1 MPIIGLLNRHLARE
15 FLLAFLAAFL
25 FFFVVFFI
33 NVLLVTAEDILSRQ
47 VPFPDVVRLVAFS
60 LPQILALAFPFGTL
74 LGAQITVGRLTS
86 ERELLAAQAGG
97 MRLPRLF
104 APLIAL
110 GVLLAG
116 LSFATNDLLLP
127 AGTIEFNR
135 LYRRILFQHPAV
147 ELAPNSVQRFEDVA
161 IVTGN
166 LNGDLLEDVTI
177 IDRTHDGG
185 KRVISA
191 RTLQLTA
198 SDRQQGVI
206 SLQLGGVFTHA
217 VDAARSDFEYA
228 RAAAMEYNIALP
240 DLDDISIG
248 PNEQSSVD
256 VWREIAARRAA
267 QQGRRQ
273 RLGALLAHALLLDV
287 MAAVER
293 IAQAPPDGRPAA
305 LAEERRRL
313 GRRQRTLA
321 DELDSATDGAPDA
334 PSGRYDALRNYLF
347 EFHKKFAVP
356 AACLT
361 FMLFALAAGVL
372 APRSGRA
379 YGLVVGMAMAVVYWG
394 LLVAAHALGQ
404 RSVEPALA
412 IWLPNLV
419 VLAAAGGL
427 YLLRR

>member
-47 VPFPDVVRLVAFS
+47 VPFPDVVRLVTFS

-166 LNGDLLEDVTI
+166 LNGDLLEDVMI
-177 IDRTHDGG
+177 IDRTRDGD
-185 KRVISA
+185 KRIISA

-198 SDRQQGVI
+198 SDRQEGVI

-228 RAAAMEYNIALP
+228 RAAASEYNIALP

-256 VWREIAARRAA
+256 VWREIAARRAE

-287 MAAVER
+287 MAALER

-305 LAEERRRL
+305 LTEERRRL
-313 GRRQRTLA
+313 GRRQQTLA
-321 DELDSATDGAPDA
+321 DELDSAPDGAP
-334 PSGRYDALRNYLF
+334 RNYLF

-356 AACLT
+356 AACLM